1 MDDKTKLLGCII
13 GFLALPFLMALKAV
27 VVRDLWL
34 WFVVPLG
41 VAALSFWHAM
51 GLSSLVALLTHQ
63 IAKSEFEDE
72 EHGWAFRLVTLVIA
86 YLFAWG
92 LGWLIHSFM

>member
-1 MDDKTKLLGCII
+1 L
-13 GFLALPFLMALKAV
+13 

-41 VAALSFWHAM
+41 APTLGFWHAM
-51 GLSSLVALLTHQ
+51 GLSGLIALLTHQ
-63 IAKSEFEDE
+63 IVASGLEDE
-72 EHGWAFRLVTLVIA
+72 EHGWAFRLLVLVIA